1 MEASFILNS
10 FRSIIS
16 VIDRAVYGLISFLY
30 QILQL
35 LAEKQIFSG
44 DVIDSFATRVYT
56 LLGLIMVFKVT
67 FSLINYIVNPDLMLD
82 KEQGPGNIAKNIV
95 ITLVLIIITP
105 YLFDFGYRLQ
115 GAILKDNILPRLILE
130 TDDTNSTSLE
140 VKMDPV
146 VCDGRSTYVDN
157 YGDYMAMMT
166 LRPFYQFDKTVLNR
180 NRNDYIED
188 QYCKAKNTNDLLTS
202 EIYKADEGISDQNN
216 VGSYLIDYSLILST
230 VAGVIVALMLLTLC
244 MDVAVRT
251 IKLGFLEIVSPIPII
266 SYIDPKSGKDGMF
279 KKWYKEVFGT
289 WLGLFVK
296 LAAIYFAIYIISLVG
311 QADLSSEEHGIWIM
325 LFLIIGALMFAKQ
338 FTKLIEDIFGL
349 KVDGLSLNPIKKI
362 KDQALGG
369 DALLKAS
376 GKITSDLAARGMSA
390 IGSIQNRQNAKKK
403 FAEDMRN
410 AEAYARNRDYKNDP
424 AFKEE
429 MRRLTAQK
437 VTGQMSAA
445 EWRSK
450 IKSAKNDAIN
460 RFISEEQGRVQEEFN
475 KKFSNRHPF
484 LAGVAANQRA
494 GHQAFVD
501 SKSIK
506 DIIKSASDAATNAA
520 KMRTYTD
527 NYSAMDRL
535 KNMMTDW
542 GDIKYKGGTADLIDS
557 NIKELNDR
565 LTSVT
570 NALDSL
576 RQAQGMFPPGT
587 FSYNTATGEIG
598 LGPAGQGNASAI
610 ENIKQTNELQQ
621 TFKDLNSEIKKQTK
635 ILEQQK
641 NMKK

>member
-67 FSLINYIVNPDLMLD
+67 FSLINYVVNPDLITD
-82 KEQGPGNIAKNIV
+82 KTQGVGNIAKNIV

-188 QYCKAKNTNDLLTS
+188 QYCKAKNTNDLLKS

-266 SYIDPKSGKDGMF
+266 SYIDPKSGKDGIF

-349 KVDGLSLNPIKKI
+349 KVDGLSLHPIKKI
-362 KDQALGG
+362 QDQALFGKQLLGAGTAVGVGTLGAVGAGAANVANNFKHKKDGKFTLGNNLKMAGSGLIYGAYHGIKNGYNTGKDGKFKLGQTAINSIQQASEDRNLNEALIEQGVSKAPFAKPRFMAIDKFTDVIGYQGKGG
-369 DALLKAS
+369 TTDELKERLKAINAQKLDIENQYKAAQETLSRYKANASDVFNNAINSLGIDPFKREYELENGHTKINSDGTIAFKPLQTFDQFKASS
-376 GKITSDLAARGMSA
+376 GITFKAGEEEQFKRDYEKMYNAEMSYRDA
-390 IGSIQNRQNAKKK
+390 YNKMLELNKKETKLSGEQDKFKNAK
-403 FAEDMRN
+403 
-410 AEAYARNRDYKNDP
+410 
-424 AFKEE
+424 
-429 MRRLTAQK
+429 
-437 VTGQMSAA
+437 
-445 EWRSK
+445 
-450 IKSAKNDAIN
+450 
-460 RFISEEQGRVQEEFN
+460 
-475 KKFSNRHPF
+475 
-484 LAGVAANQRA
+484 
-494 GHQAFVD
+494 
-501 SKSIK
+501 
-506 DIIKSASDAATNAA
+506 NAA
-520 KMRTYTD
+520 K
-527 NYSAMDRL
+527 
-535 KNMMTDW
+535 K
-542 GDIKYKGGTADLIDS
+542 
-557 NIKELNDR
+557 
-565 LTSVT
+565 
-570 NALDSL
+570 
-576 RQAQGMFPPGT
+576 
-587 FSYNTATGEIG
+587 
-598 LGPAGQGNASAI
+598 
-610 ENIKQTNELQQ
+610 
-621 TFKDLNSEIKKQTK
+621 
-635 ILEQQK
+635 
-641 NMKK
+641 